1 MHELALARE
10 IVAIVERAAEGQSV
24 HHIRIIRL
32 ELGAFGHVEV
42 SALRFAFLA
51 AAKDTIAEGAELDI
65 TRSVG
70 QAWCLD
76 CRITVTLES
85 RLSPCPLCGGVKLD
99 IIGGAEFRVV
109 EMEID

>member
-10 IVAIVERAAEGQSV
+10 IVAIVERAARDQSV
-24 HHIRIIRL
+24 NRIRIIRL

-42 SALRFAFLA
+42 PALRFAFLA

-65 TRSVG
+65 TRPVG
-70 QAWCLD
+70 QAWCHN
-76 CRITVTLES
+76 CRITVKLES
-85 RLSPCPLCGGVKLD
+85 RLSACPLCGDVKLEVVS
-99 IIGGAEFRVV
+99 GTEFRVV